1 MASKKKSDV
10 DLRCSHCRERY
21 PSFYY
26 LVAGVSPPVCNSCLA
41 ALDSEQRNVLL
52 EAGARA
58 AGERVRHCL
67 RCQTAMMRGELAYRD
82 RDVSDMTRIRDV
94 SWVLA
99 RKESLFL
106 GLVTDWVVDKG
117 FDIDA
122 WRCGRC
128 GLLELA
134 TDPDPAPGKEPRV
147 RARPLDDDATL
158 L

>member
-1 MASKKKSDV
+1 MAPKKKTDV
-10 DLRCSHCRERY
+10 DLRCSRCRQRY

-26 LVAGVSPPVCNSCLA
+26 LVAGVSPPVCNTCLA
-41 ALDSEQRNVLL
+41 ALDREERELLL
-52 EAGARA
+52 ETGATA
-58 AGERVRHCL
+58 AGESVRHCL
-67 RCQTAMMRGELAYRD
+67 RCQTVMMRGEIAYRD
-82 RDVSDMTRIRDV
+82 SDGADRTRVRDV

-99 RKESLFL
+99 RQESLFL
-106 GLVTDWVVDKG
+106 GLVTDWVVDKE

-134 TDPDPAPGKEPRV
+134 TDPDPSPGKEGRV
-147 RARPLDDDATL
+147 RARLRDDDATL